1 MDFTAAPGA
10 RDLRRPVCR
19 PRLRGGVLKSI
30 RTLLTGSP
38 ETGVYAQL
46 TPHAPAPKPYKPAGP
61 EAGRRPRALSDKQ
74 RATFLGAA
82 AARVNEEARTRAGR
96 WIRRLDT
103 IHKSGCRTKQQRWDA
118 LAAIAEPLFARV
130 DVATLCL
137 GWLDDSGAFRLNR
150 QRGLAHD
157 GALSECRVSRTL
169 ADLERAGYVR
179 RRVRRIF
186 KNGQHWVSRVTIHLR
201 PRFFVDLGLGH
212 KLAEARTAK
221 KAVRTRRLREIA
233 ARQQQG
239 ALQELADRQQRRE
252 SHKRA
257 AGARQTQAAEQAN
270 VRRISAESARVETWA
285 RLVEENPGKGPA
297 ELRAMLDKL
306 HPPA

>member
-1 MDFTAAPGA
+1 MKPVRAFLPG
-10 RDLRRPVCR
+10 
-19 PRLRGGVLKSI
+19 
-30 RTLLTGSP
+30 TP
-38 ETGVYAQL
+38 EAGVYAQL
-46 TPHAPAPKPYKPAGP
+46 TAHAPAAPYKPAGP
-61 EAGRRPRALSDKQ
+61 EAGRRPRSLSDKQ
-74 RATFLGAA
+74 RATFLGQA

-103 IHKSGCRTKQQRWDA
+103 IHKSGCRTKQQRWNA
-118 LAAIAEPLFARV
+118 LAAIAEPMFARV

-157 GALSECRVSRTL
+157 GALTESRVSRTL

-201 PRFFVDLGLGH
+201 PRFFIDLGLGH

-221 KAVRTRRLREIA
+221 KVVREKRLREIA
-233 ARQQQG
+233 TRNQLNV
-239 ALQELADRQQRRE
+239 LQELTDRQQRRE

-257 AGARQTQAAEQAN
+257 EGARQASATAQAN
-270 VRRISAESARVETWA
+270 VRRIDAARA
-285 RLVEENPGKGPA
+285 RAVALTELVAQHPDKSRA
-297 ELRAMLDKL
+297 ELVALLDRL

>member
-1 MDFTAAPGA
+1 MKPVRAFLPG
-10 RDLRRPVCR
+10 
-19 PRLRGGVLKSI
+19 
-30 RTLLTGSP
+30 TP
-38 ETGVYAQL
+38 ESGVYAEL
-46 TPHAPAPKPYKPAGP
+46 TPHAPAAPYQPAGHA
-61 EAGRRPRALSDKQ
+61 AGRRPRSLSDKQ
-74 RATFLGAA
+74 RATFLGLAV
-82 AARVNEEARTRAGR
+82 ARVNEEARTRAGR

-103 IHKSGCRTKQQRWDA
+103 IHKSGVRTKQQRWDA
-118 LAAIAEPLFARV
+118 LAAMAEPIFARV
-130 DVATLCL
+130 DLATLCL

-157 GALSECRVSRTL
+157 GDLTECRVSRTL

-201 PRFFVDLGLGH
+201 PRFFIDLGLGH

-221 KAVRTRRLREIA
+221 KIVREKRLREIA
-233 ARQQQG
+233 ARRQQS

-252 SHKRA
+252 SHRRA
-257 AGARQTQAAEQAN
+257 EGARQSSAVAQAN
-270 VRRISAESARVETWA
+270 VRRIDAARARVEALTA
-285 RLVEENPGKGPA
+285 LVAQHPDKSRA
-297 ELRAMLDKL
+297 ELVAMLDRL